1 MDPLSLAASVVGIAT
16 FADTIVTRL
25 WDYCK
30 AAKNYDEE
38 VRLLLKETKLLCIVL
53 ESLEEIVHEEGSSD
67 VSAIPASI
75 AGCNHVLSEL
85 SAVLAPFRSSALTGR
100 ASAGKRLKQGK
111 LGGLLK
117 MDFQWPL
124 AKSKTAEL
132 IERLS
137 RYKDTFALALVADQ
151 FSTIKEI
158 LDTAELSKKELA
170 EVKSDTNKLVQV
182 QQSKEMKECLEW
194 LAPVNAAQKHQEFR
208 NEYQEGTGK
217 WIFERPEY
225 QKWLNSTNGGLWIHA
240 IPGAGKTI
248 LASLIIETLSKEL
261 PPGTAYYY
269 CRHSDPTSQK
279 PQNVLGSLVSQLARQ
294 HDSAYKDAYALY
306 CEHHPLRS
314 SPTDPTEEELGKLI
328 QKQAKH
334 FQQLNLVIDGLD
346 EVGASLSV
354 NRSGLIEILSTLNH
368 SSCKIRTII
377 VSRDES
383 DIRELLADFNAVSV
397 AATSEDL
404 QLYVSAKMHQL
415 QIEDPGLRSE
425 VFQALVDGAEGM
437 FFWTVCQIQLIAD
450 LPNSRSIRQAL
461 RNLPPGLPAT
471 YTRIFE
477 RIDTKWPEDTKRLI
491 HRTLKWLVLG
501 KDTVLEASHG
511 CKVNLDGLLH
521 AISVEDGITL
531 DAEAVPSRAAP
542 RKWLGCLVRITEND
556 TLEIAHYSVREFLL
570 DTESPTSKTVSRYL
584 VRPEMELEMA
594 ETCFSYL
601 ALSNFDSYSFNLFDG
616 DALLRF
622 KRKYPFYSHAA
633 GSVDDYLQY
642 WPSDWEPTAA
652 KQLLANPP
660 PKSFFF
666 WIAFASTSWN
676 LIYDTRT
683 DVKHWTPLEAHG
695 DISGRVTPLHVACEM
710 HMPTTVSRL
719 LDEGADLN
727 AQFANDGTPLHRLL
741 NCHLF
746 HLTHIGFER
755 VMKLDNTYDDIIN
768 NPRKVPI
775 IRSLIDRC
783 CDVNRTAT
791 WEMGFENPLT
801 DKVSPL
807 YIAIAG
813 GDITMAEILVEH
825 EACILCSMDSLDYLI
840 DNKPIYNDPRWKK
853 LIQKII
859 EYHTDTHVC
868 DILEDMIRDD
878 IVDEGSLSKVPGDE
892 NSDSGS
898 IESQNLPLTEYL
910 RAQWKQTY
918 EIDGFRAALFAGK
931 LDYAEYYV
939 SIGADLNAITEHDFK
954 QMIISA
960 ISQRKAETL
969 SYVISK
975 AEATGKLK
983 SISAEMQ
990 ASDEHATEDFESLR
1004 ILLSWKLLS
1013 KHGQDRLFVM
1023 SCAHQDKILMESLFE
1038 SYQDFDPLSLSCLQC
1053 LAYVD
1058 LPWKDIR
1065 RHCCICW
1072 AIGLDSI
1079 DFLKIILRRK
1089 SKLQLI
1095 PAHGHINLAIRY
1107 HKLEALKLILQYGE
1121 NPNTPDEN
1129 RCFPVHTAAQI
1140 HIDNYQKSFSNI
1152 EEADE
1157 DTEKDRAQSFGSA
1170 SLLVLLQQ
1178 FGADLATTSRGANA
1192 LHHAMYFKNLENVK
1206 YLVAHGV
1213 DLHAID
1219 ANGERPIHAACRAG
1233 FEVGIDFI
1241 LRRPDS
1247 TRSLDKESN
1256 FGTPLYAAA
1265 SNGHVEIVR
1274 KLLDAGVNINSQALP
1289 GNTLG
1294 PALYVACAIGNLD
1307 VIQLLLSRGA
1317 DTDVRGP
1324 RYHSAMAVA
1333 KAFDQIDVIEIIQK
1347 YKAGQAGEDKEA
1359 K

>member
-1 MDPLSLAASVVGIAT
+1 MDPLSLTASVVGIAT

-85 SAVLAPFRSSALTGR
+85 SAVLAPFRSSALLGK
-100 ASAGKRLKQGK
+100 ASAGKRLTQGR

-124 AKSKTAEL
+124 SKSKTAEL

-170 EVKSDTNKLVQV
+170 EVKSDTNRLLQV

-208 NEYQEGTGK
+208 KEYQEGTGK

-225 QKWLNSTNGGLWIHA
+225 QKWFNSTNGGLWIYA

-248 LASLIIETLSKEL
+248 LTSLVIETLSKEL

-269 CRHSDPTSQK
+269 CRHSDPASQK

-306 CEHHPLRS
+306 CEHHPLRDL
-314 SPTDPTEEELGKLI
+314 PTDPTEEELGKLI
-328 QKQAKH
+328 QKQAKNFH
-334 FQQLNLVIDGLD
+334 QLNLVIDGLD

-354 NRSGLIEILSTLNH
+354 NRSGLIKILSTLHH

-383 DIRELLADFNAVSV
+383 DIREPLADFDVVSV

-450 LPNSRSIRQAL
+450 LPNPRSIRQAL
-461 RNLPPGLPAT
+461 RYLPPGLPAT

-501 KDTVLEASHG
+501 KNRFLGYST
-511 CKVNLDGLLH
+511 KVDLDSLLH
-521 AISVEDGITL
+521 AISVENEITL
-531 DAEAVPSRAAP
+531 DDEAVPSRAAP
-542 RKWLGCLVRITEND
+542 QKWLGCLVRITKD
-556 TLEIAHYSVREFLL
+556 GILELAHYSVREFLL
-570 DTESPTSKTVSRYL
+570 DTESPISEKVSRYL
-584 VRPEMELEMA
+584 VRPEMELELA

-601 ALSNFDSYSFNLFDG
+601 ALSNFDSYSFNLLDEDARNRFD
-616 DALLRF
+616 R
-622 KRKYPFYSHAA
+622 RYPFYKHAA
-633 GSVDDYLQY
+633 GTVNYYLQH
-642 WPSDWEPTAA
+642 WPSDWEPTAT

-666 WIAFASTSWN
+666 WIAYSKISWESAAGVVE
-676 LIYDTRT
+676 D
-683 DVKHWTPLEAHG
+683 KHWTPLEAHG

-719 LDEGADLN
+719 LDEGADPN
-727 AQFANDGTPLHRLL
+727 AQFANDATPLHRLL
-741 NCHLF
+741 KCDYFNAANGSLEVVIN
-746 HLTHIGFER
+746 LAEI
-755 VMKLDNTYDDIIN
+755 DDQIQHD
-768 NPRKVPI
+768 PRKLPI
-775 IRSLIDRC
+775 IRSLINSG
-783 CDVNRTAT
+783 CDIDRTAT
-791 WEMGFENPLT
+791 WQIERKKILI

-807 YIAIAG
+807 YVAISY
-813 GDITMAEILVEH
+813 GDIVMSEILVKH
-825 EACILCSMDSLDYLI
+825 EASILCSMDFLCNLKNYNSI
-840 DNKPIYNDPRWKK
+840 DKDPRWKN
-853 LIQKII
+853 LIRKII

-868 DILEDMIRDD
+868 KTLEEMITDD
-878 IVDEGSLSKVPGDE
+878 IFDEDSLSEKSSDE
-892 NSDSGS
+892 NNSDSGS
-898 IESQNLPLTEYL
+898 IEGQFLPLAESL

-954 QMIISA
+954 QMIFSA
-960 ISQRKAETL
+960 ISQRKADIL
-969 SYVISK
+969 SYIISK
-975 AEATGKLK
+975 AEATDKLT

-990 ASDEHATEDFESLR
+990 ASDEHATEEFESLK

-1013 KHGQDRLFVM
+1013 KNGQDRLFVM
-1023 SCAHQDKILMESLFE
+1023 SCAHKDKILMESLFE
-1038 SYQDFDPLSLSCLQC
+1038 SYQDFDPLSISCQQC
-1053 LAYVD
+1053 LVDVD
-1058 LPWKDIR
+1058 LPWKDIKR
-1065 RHCCICW
+1065 QCCICW
-1072 AIGLDSI
+1072 AIGLDSTE
-1079 DFLKIILRRK
+1079 FLKIILRRI
-1089 SKLQLI
+1089 SKLQLT
-1095 PAHGHINLAIRY
+1095 PAHGHINLAIRH
-1107 HKLEALKLILQYGE
+1107 HKLETLKLILQYGE

-1129 RCFPVHTAAQI
+1129 RLFPVHLAAQT
-1140 HIDNYQKSFSNI
+1140 HIEGYQKSFSDT
-1152 EEADE
+1152 EEAEGDA
-1157 DTEKDRAQSFGSA
+1157 EKDHAQSFISA
-1170 SLLVLLQQ
+1170 RLLVLLHE
-1178 FGADLATTSRGANA
+1178 FGADLAITSRGGNA
-1192 LHHAMYFKNLENVK
+1192 LHDAMFCKKLENVK

-1213 DLHAID
+1213 DLHAAD
-1219 ANGERPIHAACRAG
+1219 ANDVRPIHGACCTG
-1233 FEVGIDFI
+1233 FEDGIDFI
-1241 LRRPDS
+1241 LGRPEL
-1247 TRSLDKESN
+1247 TRSLNKESD
-1256 FGTPLYAAA
+1256 FGTPLYYAAR
-1265 SNGHVEIVR
+1265 NGHVEIVR
-1274 KLLDAGVNINSQALP
+1274 KLLDAGANINSQALP

-1333 KAFDQIDVIEIIQK
+1333 KAYEQMNVVEILQK
-1347 YKAGQAGEDKEA
+1347 YETSQAGEDKEA